1 MFSSFPPPK
10 LWGQEL
16 ETQAGAGLSRSWEAA
31 AFDAQALCFLVG
43 IVRCLHN
50 VVEGV
55 PPPRLESTN
64 FRTTLDSK
72 GERPLLKISKHVL
85 TLDKEEGS
93 LSLELSSPSLCHY
106 LKK

>member
-1 MFSSFPPPK
+1 MFELVMFSSFPPPK

-55 PPPRLESTN
+55 PPAPPRIHRLQN
-64 FRTTLDSK
+64 HLGFKR
-72 GERPLLKISKHVL
+72 
-85 TLDKEEGS
+85 
-93 LSLELSSPSLCHY
+93 
-106 LKK
+106 